1 LRVRKSLIESRSN
14 IMSSGHQFNGT
25 LEWLGQREGQA
36 FTFESFGRDSRI
48 SFEGGAVIQASATAG
63 FHGDAARPNPETL
76 MLASIMQC
84 HFLTFM
90 AVASKSGVDVQA
102 YSDSASATLGKRD
115 GKTCLVDMVL
125 RPRVR
130 LASAIDPARFRS
142 LHDKAHANC
151 FMANSVSFEVHVEP
165 ELEP

>member
-1 LRVRKSLIESRSN
+1 MTSE
-14 IMSSGHQFNGT
+14 HQFNGT
-25 LEWLGQREGQA
+25 LEWLGQPEGRA
-36 FTFESFGRDSRI
+36 FAHESYGRDARI
-48 SFEGGAVIQASATAG
+48 DFEGGAVIDASATAG
-63 FHGDAARPNPETL
+63 FNGDPAKPNPETL

-90 AVASKSGVDVQA
+90 AVAAKSGIEVEA
-102 YSDSASATLGKRD
+102 YSDRASAALGKRD

-130 LASAIDPARFRS
+130 VTTVIDPARLRA

-151 FMANSVSFEVHVEP
+151 FMANSVNFEVRVEP